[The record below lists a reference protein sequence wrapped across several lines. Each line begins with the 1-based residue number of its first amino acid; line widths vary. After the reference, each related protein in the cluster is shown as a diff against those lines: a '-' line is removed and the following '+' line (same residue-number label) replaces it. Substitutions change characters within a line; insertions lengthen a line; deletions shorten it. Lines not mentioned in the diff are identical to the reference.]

1 MSQTLNWFVRQTS
14 DVETHIV
21 AVERL
26 TEYSDARDDFP
37 YESEWESDIK
47 LEPSWPSSGR
57 LTMSKF
63 TLRYRPE
70 LPPAVDGITLDI
82 AGGQKIGIC
91 GRTGSGKSTLVLSLF
106 RLVESDDDSKFE
118 IDGVDC
124 KSLGLHQLRK
134 QLTIIPQEATLFS
147 ATLRRNLDPFD
158 EYSDDEIWRAIEMAH
173 LKTMTDELEHGL
185 DHELAEG
192 GANLSAGQRQLVCL
206 ARALL
211 SQRVSTIY
219 TPIFYKILRCR
230 KIQKFIIQWSLIN
243 SG

>member
-26 TEYSDARDDFP
+26 TEYSDSRTDFP
-37 YESEWESDIK
+37 FEKSWDSDIK
-47 LEPSWPSSGR
+47 LDKTWPASGQ
-57 LTMSKF
+57 LNMENF

-70 LPPAVDGITLDI
+70 LPPAVNSISLQI
-82 AGGQKIGIC
+82 NGGEKIGIC

-106 RLVESDDDSKFE
+106 RLVESDEKSKFL
-118 IDGVDC
+118 IDNVDC
-124 KSLGLHQLRK
+124 RELGLHQLRK

-147 ATLRRNLDPFD
+147 ATLRKNLDPFD
-158 EYSDDEIWRAIEMAH
+158 EYSDEEIWKAIELSH
-173 LKTMTDELEHGL
+173 LKNFTDELEKGL
-185 DHELAEG
+185 EHELAEG

-211 SQRVSTIY
+211 RSRSKN
-219 TPIFYKILRCR
+219 IF
-230 KIQKFIIQWSLIN
+230 
-243 SG
+243 

>member
-26 TEYSDARDDFP
+26 TEYSDSRADFP
-37 YESEWESDIK
+37 FEKPWDSDVKVTEEW
-47 LEPSWPSSGR
+47 PQSGK
-57 LTMSKF
+57 LTMDKF

-70 LPPAVDGITLDI
+70 LPPAVDAISI
-82 AGGQKIGIC
+82 EIKGGEKIGIC

-106 RLVESDDDSKFE
+106 RLVESDETSSFM

-124 KSLGLHQLRK
+124 RAIGLHQLRK

-158 EYSDDEIWRAIEMAH
+158 EYTDEEIWNAIELAH
-173 LKTMTDELEHGL
+173 LKTWTDQLDKGLEY
-185 DHELAEG
+185 EVSEG

-211 SQRVSTIY
+211 RHA
-219 TPIFYKILRCR
+219 
-230 KIQKFIIQWSLIN
+230 
-243 SG
+243 G